1 MKIKYDKIFVI
12 GFNKTATS
20 TFQWLFKENG
30 LPTQHVSKWDVPN
43 YTCFGDNGD
52 KNDFKN
58 LDKNYPNSLFIL
70 NVRPLS
76 DWLISRFKHGLRED
90 SPNWAHPYNI
100 EKCNKWLTDREKHH
114 SELLSHF
121 KGCPEKLIIIDT
133 SKCGWQNYVAD
144 LIGLKKRE
152 VKSRNIHKTSEENE
166 EHINILKLVDS
177 FFDLNTDIKKDS
189 IVLTDKDLEYE
200 YLKNFTNNFGE

>member
-52 KNDFKN
+52 KNHFKN

-100 EKCNKWLTDREKHH
+100 EKCNKWLSDRQKHH

-121 KGCPEKLIIIDT
+121 KGSPEKLIIIDT
-133 SKCGWQNYVAD
+133 SKCDWQNYVAD
-144 LIGLKKRE
+144 FIGLKKRE
-152 VKSRNIHKTSEENE
+152 VKSRNIHKILQENE
-166 EHINILKLVDS
+166 DHIKILKLVDS
-177 FFDLNTDIKKDS
+177 FFGSNVDIKKDS
-189 IVLTDKDLEYE
+189 LILADKSLEDE
-200 YLKNFTNNFGE
+200 YLKSFVNNFEE